1 MLSAWGCLGAGGG
14 APLRISEPV
23 AGSLL
28 LGLWTV
34 ECWWENQEGSGG
46 QTHSRFCTSP
56 GVITLRTLNLADL
69 RGFT

>member
-14 APLRISEPV
+14 CGALLRISKPA

-34 ECWWENQEGSGG
+34 MCWRGNQEGAGVRHTAASAAALVS
-46 QTHSRFCTSP
+46 SRLEP
-56 GVITLRTLNLADL
+56 
-69 RGFT
+69 